1 MPKTR
6 LLLSMIAVVLV
17 GLLLVTSCFSQ
28 KAPSPFYDAGAE
40 NFSVS
45 AEQMVQFSFYRFE
58 TSGASRTFT
67 LPSAAD
73 VISKINSPTV
83 GMVFIMAV
91 VADGANSV
99 KVTGGAGMV
108 IKPSAAEAAG
118 NTKLDLYFVVTNI
131 GSGTQS
137 ITVY

>member
-6 LLLSMIAVVLV
+6 LLLSLVAVVLV
-17 GLLLVTSCFSQ
+17 GLLLATSCFPQ
-28 KAPSPFYDAGAE
+28 NAASPFYDAGAE

-45 AEQMVQFSFYRFE
+45 AEQMVQYSFYRFE
-58 TSGASRTFT
+58 TSGASRVFT

-73 VISKINSPTV
+73 IISRINSPTV
-83 GMVFIMAV
+83 GTVFIMAV

-99 KVTGGAGMV
+99 TIAGGPGMV

-118 NTKLDLYFVVTNI
+118 NSKLDLYFVVTNI
-131 GSGTQS
+131 ASGTQS